1 MSQQFL
7 NRLKLIGV
15 FCHVVDFGS
24 MREAAAH
31 LGISPAAVS
40 QSMNQL
46 EKELKTTLLYRSTRR
61 ISLSEAG
68 DKYYAWG
75 KKMLNAAEQAEEVIL
90 QSKSKISGE
99 IRIGVPV
106 GLVARPLA
114 QALTPLFD
122 EHPELKLSVIARDS
136 DIDFIQERVDILVN
150 CGKAPDSNF
159 IYHPLGKNTT
169 VLCASPNYLKRIG
182 CPLSPQELQSYVW
195 LGMNL
200 PQAKEVLSEVSLT
213 HANGESYCFSP
224 KLNYTFND
232 LNSLISHVQAG
243 YGLALLPWLEVEELI
258 FRSEL
263 VALLPDWKTSEFDIY
278 ALTANK
284 HYSTKVEL
292 ALKALKSFFKSST

>member
-15 FCHVVDFGS
+15 FCHVVDSGS
-24 MREAAAH
+24 MREAAAQ

-40 QSMNQL
+40 QQMNQL
-46 EKELKTTLLYRSTRR
+46 EKELQTTLLYRSTRR
-61 ISLSEAG
+61 INLSEAG
-68 DKYYAWG
+68 EKYYAWG
-75 KKMLNAAEQAEEVIL
+75 KKMLIAAEQAEEVIL
-90 QSKSKISGE
+90 QSKSEISGE
-99 IRIGVPV
+99 IKIGVPV
-106 GLVARPLA
+106 GLAARPLA
-114 QALTPLFD
+114 QALKHVFD
-122 EHPELKLSVIARDS
+122 QHPDLKLSIIAKDH
-136 DIDFIQERVDILVN
+136 DIDFIQERVDILID

-159 IYHPLGKNTT
+159 IYHALGKNTT

-200 PQAKEVLSEVSLT
+200 PQAKGVLSTVNLT
-213 HANGESYCFSP
+213 HSNGESFCFAP
-224 KLNYTFND
+224 KLHYSFND

-263 VALLPDWKTSEFDIY
+263 VALLPDWKTSEYEIY
-278 ALTANK
+278 ALTADK
-284 HYSTKVEL
+284 QYSTKVEL
-292 ALKALKSFFKSST
+292 VLAALKQFFDGNA